1 MLKLSLIG
9 FLILY
14 ILDINYILTNYI
26 NKKIKIKSKYILIK
40 LIIFWHHQRP
50 NQKPN

>member
-14 ILDINYILTNYI
+14 ILDINYIL
-26 NKKIKIKSKYILIK
+26 KIKIKSKYILIK